1 MRRIFAPLIL
11 FLLIVLEGVSQEL
24 LPEMIVSSQTLIISH
39 WVFIFLVLVAIFL
52 DDENS
57 FYAIIFAIIFG
68 LLKDI
73 VYTEFL
79 GIYMIAYTITIF
91 IVHQFIKIF
100 QANFFMT
107 LIFTMIGLFI
117 VDNII
122 YLMYIAVGHI
132 TLPWSD
138 YSLYRLLPTILANII
153 FLIIIYP
160 IFKNRLSSWSGKE

>member
-11 FLLIVLEGVSQEL
+11 FLLIVLEVVSQL
-24 LPEMIVSSQTLIISH
+24 LLLEMFVSSQTLIFSYL
-39 WVFIFLVLVAIFL
+39 VFIFFVLVAIFL
-52 DDENS
+52 YDENS
-57 FYAIIFAIIFG
+57 FYAIIFAIIFV
-68 LLKDI
+68 LLEDI
-73 VYTEFL
+73 VYKEFL

-132 TLPWSD
+132 T
-138 YSLYRLLPTILANII
+138 
-153 FLIIIYP
+153 
-160 IFKNRLSSWSGKE
+160 